1 MTSMTTRTRLV
12 VLAIVVVAV
21 PPLSGRAR
29 LELRARP
36 AFAYAPSELR
46 MEFRIA
52 PDATNRALVVSAE
65 SDEFFRSSV
74 IELEGERA
82 PKTIAIEYHGL
93 PAGDYNLRGTLL
105 DGEGDELA
113 SVEKQVTVMTSG
125 GEH

>member
-1 MTSMTTRTRLV
+1 MAARTRLV
-12 VLAIVVVAV
+12 VLAIVVLAA
-21 PPLSGRAR
+21 PAISGRVR

-36 AFAYAPSELR
+36 AFAYAPSDVR

-82 PKTIAIEYHGL
+82 PKTISIEYHGL
-93 PAGDYNLRGTLL
+93 PAGDYSLRGTLL
-105 DGEGDELA
+105 DGKGDELA
-113 SVEKQVTVMTSG
+113 AVEKQVTVMASA
-125 GEH
+125 GER